1 MRAIF
6 QRIWIGII
14 VAGAFT
20 FAPIKEAS
28 ANAMVDVRADWNVAL
43 QGILPNG
50 ISISCIGAAGG
61 VQNQCG
67 AGLSLFVSND
77 SASLETFHVSSTG
90 GLAITNTSDLGY
102 SGVTLLFRT
111 DFSAFNPGGPDI
123 GASITYPGLE
133 DASFSSSVTG
143 TGVDDFHSCDTAG
156 SSGFGVN
163 FSPYT
168 CGVQSPDS
176 SEEQFSVALPAPGT
190 TIDVSPYTINISAS
204 LIGIPE
210 PATLFLFG
218 AGFAAAFEI
227 ARRKKK
233 MELV

>member
-6 QRIWIGII
+6 QRIWIAII

-28 ANAMVDVRADWNVAL
+28 ANAMVDVHADWNVAL
-43 QGILPNG
+43 PGVLPNG
-50 ISISCIGAAGG
+50 ISISCTGAAGG
-61 VQNQCG
+61 SVQNRCG
-67 AGLSLFVSND
+67 ASLSLFVSND
-77 SASLETFHVSSTG
+77 SASLETFHVSSIG
-90 GLAITNTSDLGY
+90 GLAITNISDLEY
-102 SGVTLLFRT
+102 SGVTLLFDT
-111 DFSAFNPGGPDI
+111 DFSAFNPGSI

-133 DASFSSSVTG
+133 DASFSSSVIG

-156 SSGFGVN
+156 GGGPGVN
-163 FSPYT
+163 FSPYA

-190 TIDVSPYTINISAS
+190 TIDISPYTINISAS

-218 AGFAAAFEI
+218 AGLAAAFEI
-227 ARRKKK
+227 GRRRRKMKWD
-233 MELV
+233 